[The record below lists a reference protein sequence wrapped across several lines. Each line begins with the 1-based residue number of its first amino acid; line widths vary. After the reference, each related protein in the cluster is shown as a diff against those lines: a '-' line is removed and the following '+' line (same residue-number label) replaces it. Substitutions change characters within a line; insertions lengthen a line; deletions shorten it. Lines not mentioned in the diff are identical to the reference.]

1 MQRLNPLKRKLA
13 AGEMTYGLWVSL
25 EAPTITEIACELGLD
40 WVVIDVEHGHMDFKE
55 VVDHLRVVRNTGT
68 TGLVRIQEI
77 EKGRIKRLLDIGAE
91 GLLIPQIDSPD
102 EIRQAIQYAKYPP
115 RGVRGVAVERSTKW
129 GLELAEGTRRADA
142 ETLIIP
148 MIETVAAGN
157 AVDEIVA
164 IPGIDAIFFGPA
176 DYCASSG
183 YLGEWNQP
191 QAMSRMMAIQS
202 RVRAAKIPC
211 GILAGSVE
219 EARQR
224 REQGFSLVALG
235 TDTGMLIRGIKQAMD
250 GLSRK

>member
-1 MQRLNPLKRKLA
+1 MQRLNLLKRKLA
-13 AGEMTYGLWVSL
+13 AGEATYGLWVSL

-55 VVDHLRVVRNTGT
+55 VVEHLRVVRNTGT
-68 TGLVRIQEI
+68 TGLVRLQEI
-77 EKGRIKRLLDIGAE
+77 EKGLIKRLLDIGAE

-102 EIRQAIQYAKYPP
+102 EIRQAISFAKYPP
-115 RGVRGVAVERSTKW
+115 RGVRGVAVERSTRW
-129 GLELAEGTRRADA
+129 GMELAEGTRRADA
-142 ETLIIP
+142 ETLVIP

-164 IPGIDAIFFGPA
+164 IPGIDAVFFGPA

-202 RVRAAKIPC
+202 RVRAANIPC
-211 GILAGSVE
+211 GILAGSAAEV
-219 EARQR
+219 RQR

-235 TDTGMLIRGIKQAMD
+235 TDTGMLIRSIRQSLD
-250 GLSRK
+250 GLRQ